1 MIELIKIL
9 HPHPALL
16 LIDNNEK
23 HIVISDLHIGFEE
36 RFTKKGISIQSS
48 TTNMQNVLRELIIK
62 EKPNDVIILGDIK
75 DSFVSVTKSERIEV
89 PRFFREISKLS
100 NIRVIPGNH
109 DGNIKQLLPNNI
121 TVEDVYGI
129 NIDKTTLLH
138 GHTNINESFRKS
150 NRIIIGHL
158 HTIYNQQSSPV
169 TGYQL
174 WSILKAKKEYLFK
187 EEDGMIEIITLP
199 SFNKELTSSGFSIHR
214 KKNICPI
221 IRKTR
226 SENHVTSEHFILWVS
241 TELIYMLQKKH
252 QHMLQSLHFH
262 LVIYLI
268 KMVLQQ
274 QFQNGENLVTYQH
287 QFKQRW
293 EAIILILFWLRK
305 MLNKKDLTK
314 RFY

>member
-16 LIDNNEK
+16 LSDNNEK

-36 RFTKKGISIQSS
+36 RFIKRGISIQSS
-48 TTNMQNVLRELIIK
+48 TTKMQNVLSELIIK

-75 DSFVSVTKSERIEV
+75 DSFVSATKSERIEV

-100 NIRVIPGNH
+100 NIRIIPGNH

-129 NIDKTTLLH
+129 NIEKTTLLH

-158 HTIYNQQSSPV
+158 HTIYNQQSSPL

-187 EEDGMIEIITLP
+187 EEDGMIEIIALP

-221 IRKTR
+221 IRKVKPHIT
-226 SENHVTSEHFILWVS
+226 
-241 TELIYMLQKKH
+241 
-252 QHMLQSLHFH
+252 
-262 LVIYLI
+262 
-268 KMVLQQ
+268 
-274 QFQNGENLVTYQH
+274 
-287 QFKQRW
+287 
-293 EAIILILFWLRK
+293 EAIFMTLEGDIICN
-305 MLNKKDLTK
+305 LNSLSKII
-314 RFY
+314 

>member
-1 MIELIKIL
+1 MIKNFLKLFCAFSLITVFIKSSTGLEDLSVTNNLIYLPIYQMIELIKIL

-121 TVEDVYGI
+121 TVEE
-129 NIDKTTLLH
+129 L
-138 GHTNINESFRKS
+138 S
-150 NRIIIGHL
+150 
-158 HTIYNQQSSPV
+158 
-169 TGYQL
+169 
-174 WSILKAKKEYLFK
+174 KKEIWFY
-187 EEDGMIEIITLP
+187 
-199 SFNKELTSSGFSIHR
+199 
-214 KKNICPI
+214 
-221 IRKTR
+221 
-226 SENHVTSEHFILWVS
+226 
-241 TELIYMLQKKH
+241 
-252 QHMLQSLHFH
+252 
-262 LVIYLI
+262 
-268 KMVLQQ
+268 
-274 QFQNGENLVTYQH
+274 
-287 QFKQRW
+287 
-293 EAIILILFWLRK
+293 
-305 MLNKKDLTK
+305 K
-314 RFY
+314 RQ